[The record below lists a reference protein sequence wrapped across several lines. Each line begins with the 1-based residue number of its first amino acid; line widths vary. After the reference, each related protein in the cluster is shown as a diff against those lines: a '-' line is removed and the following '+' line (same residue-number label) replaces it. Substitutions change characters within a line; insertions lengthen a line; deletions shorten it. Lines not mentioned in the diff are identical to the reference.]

1 MLQNTYI
8 RAGATGKT
16 CADWGINACGDLP
29 AGLVRG
35 DIYYVAAGTY
45 AMHLFKDA
53 DSGSTI
59 IRVQAAT
66 ITDHGAETGWNNAYQ
81 GQATFHCVTQ
91 CGAIWEF
98 DTDYYSIDGVYR
110 STRTANPDTNWMNEA
125 SYGFRL
131 DNTNARAGKGDI
143 VGGAGYNGPPD
154 FVHDVTIRFVDVG
167 GAHPTEDTGQT
178 YDAGIDFEG
187 GSYNLMFDHL

>member
-1 MLQNTYI
+1 MWDATRILQPLLLLAVTLSSPLSHAAKHYI

-110 STRTANPDTNWMNEA
+110 STRTRQST
-125 SYGFRL
+125 
-131 DNTNARAGKGDI
+131 
-143 VGGAGYNGPPD
+143 
-154 FVHDVTIRFVDVG
+154 H
-167 GAHPTEDTGQT
+167 
-178 YDAGIDFEG
+178 
-187 GSYNLMFDHL
+187 

>member
-1 MLQNTYI
+1 
-8 RAGATGKT
+8 
-16 CADWGINACGDLP
+16 
-29 AGLVRG
+29 
-35 DIYYVAAGTY
+35 
-45 AMHLFKDA
+45 
-53 DSGSTI
+53 
-59 IRVQAAT
+59 
-66 ITDHGAETGWNNAYQ
+66 
-81 GQATFHCVTQ
+81 
-91 CGAIWEF
+91 
-98 DTDYYSIDGVYR
+98 
-110 STRTANPDTNWMNEA
+110 MNEA

-187 GSYNLMFDHL
+187 GSYNLMFDHLYVHDDYVPFFLKGNHNHQDGGGWTFGSGDNITIQYVAATTTLPLLIPDGLTVTMGLFAHVQRD